1 MTASNRETSVRRL
14 ASEILLKVDIQK
26 AYADI
31 LLDQEIRTGKL
42 GERDRALLTELVYG
56 TLRWRGTID
65 ARLSNH
71 LRRPLV
77 DTDPFIRN
85 LLRVTLYQLLF
96 LDKIPDYAAVN
107 EAVQLAKKRGGGK
120 VAGFVNG
127 VLRNFLRRN
136 IETAAPQAA
145 DDSIATLAMEYSH
158 PEWLVKRCLDYFG
171 LEAAKALMR
180 ANNERSPLVLR
191 VNTLKSNRKALLDLF
206 EENGVTAVATQWSP
220 EGVWVQSGSAVD
232 QLPGFQRGL
241 FQVQG
246 EASQLVT
253 HLLGP
258 QPGERI
264 LDACAAPGGKA
275 THIAELMNN
284 TGEVTAVDISVR
296 GVKKIRENAARLEL
310 TSIRASCADV
320 SRDFAGSFL
329 GQFDRVL
336 VDAPCSGL
344 GTLRSHPEIKW
355 HRNPSDIERLSRLQR
370 KILDRVASCLKPG
383 GVLVYST
390 CTLTPDENEQIVESF
405 LQAHREFELENAAG
419 YLPEQAKWSPTG
431 EAVASSSTPV
441 ERNPEREPPTKVGAR
456 VEGPMVQGS
465 YFMAL
470 PHLHNTDGFFA
481 ARMRKVA

>member
-1 MTASNRETSVRRL
+1 MTASNGETSVRGL

-31 LLDQEIRTGKL
+31 LLDQRIKTQRL
-42 GERDRALLTELVYG
+42 QERDRALLTELVYG
-56 TLRWRGTID
+56 TLRWRGAID
-65 ARLSNH
+65 AQLSPH
-71 LRRPLV
+71 LRRPLAE
-77 DTDPFIRN
+77 TDSFIRN

-107 EAVQLAKKRGGGK
+107 EAVQLAKKHGGGK

-127 VLRNFLRRN
+127 ALRNFLRRN
-136 IETAAPQAA
+136 SETVTPQVT
-145 DDSIATLAMEYSH
+145 DDSIAVLAVEYSH
-158 PEWLVKRCLDYFG
+158 PEWLVERWLDYFG

-191 VNTLKSNRKALLDLF
+191 VNTLKSDRRALLDLL
-206 EENGVTAVATQWSP
+206 ERNGVTAIATQWSP

-232 QLPGFQRGL
+232 GLPGFHQGL

-253 HLLGP
+253 HLLAP
-258 QPGERI
+258 QPGERV
-264 LDACAAPGGKA
+264 LDACAAPGGKT
-275 THIAELMNN
+275 THIAELMKDA
-284 TGEVTAVDISVR
+284 GEVTALDISAR
-296 GVKKIRENAARLEL
+296 GIEKIRDNATRLGL
-310 TSIRASCADV
+310 TSIRALRSDA
-320 SRDFAGSFL
+320 SREVAGSYV
-329 GQFDRVL
+329 GYFDRVL

-355 HRNPSDIERLSRLQR
+355 HRSSSDIERLGRLQE
-370 KILDRVASCLKPG
+370 KILDRVALCLKPG

-390 CTLTPDENEQIVESF
+390 CTLTPDENEQVVDSF
-405 LQAHREFELENAAG
+405 LKTQKEFELQDAAG

-431 EAVASSSTPV
+431 EPMAFSSSPV
-441 ERNPEREPPTKVGAR
+441 GRNPEREPRATAGAR
-456 VEGPMVQGS
+456 VERSMVLGN

-470 PHLHNTDGFFA
+470 PHCHNTDGFFA

>member
-1 MTASNRETSVRRL
+1 MTASNGGTSVRWL
-14 ASEILLKVDIQK
+14 ASEILLKVDTRK
-26 AYADI
+26 AFADI
-31 LLDQEIRTGKL
+31 LLDQGIRTRRIE
-42 GERDRALLTELVYG
+42 ERDRALLTELVYG

-65 ARLSNH
+65 ARLSRH

-77 DTDPFIRN
+77 ETDAVIRN

-96 LDKIPDYAAVN
+96 LDRIPDYAAVN
-107 EAVQLAKKRGGGK
+107 DAVQIAKKHKGGK

-127 VLRNFLRRN
+127 VLRNFLRGKN
-136 IETAAPQAA
+136 VTAAPQAA
-145 DDSIATLAMEYSH
+145 DDSIATLAVEYSH
-158 PEWLVKRCLDYFG
+158 PEWLVKQWLEYFG

-191 VNTLKSNRKALLDLF
+191 VNTLKSNRKAFLDLL
-206 EENGVTAVATQWSP
+206 EKNGITAVATRWSP
-220 EGVWVQSGSAVD
+220 QGVWVQSGSAVD
-232 QLPGFQRGL
+232 GLPGFHQGL

-246 EASQLVT
+246 EASHLVAY
-253 HLLGP
+253 LLAP
-258 QPGERI
+258 QPGERV
-264 LDACAAPGGKA
+264 LDACAAPGGKS
-275 THIAELMNN
+275 TQIAELMKDA
-284 TGEVTAVDISVR
+284 GEVMAVDISTR
-296 GVKKIRENAARLEL
+296 GIEKIRDNATRLGL
-310 TSIRASCADV
+310 TSIRARLSDA
-320 SRDFAGSFL
+320 SREFAGSFL
-329 GQFDRVL
+329 GHFDRIL

-355 HRNPSDIERLSRLQR
+355 HRNPSDIERLSRLQE

-419 YLPEQAKWSPTG
+419 YLPEQAK
-431 EAVASSSTPV
+431 
-441 ERNPEREPPTKVGAR
+441 
-456 VEGPMVQGS
+456 PMAQGS

-470 PHLHNTDGFFA
+470 PHRHNTDGFFA